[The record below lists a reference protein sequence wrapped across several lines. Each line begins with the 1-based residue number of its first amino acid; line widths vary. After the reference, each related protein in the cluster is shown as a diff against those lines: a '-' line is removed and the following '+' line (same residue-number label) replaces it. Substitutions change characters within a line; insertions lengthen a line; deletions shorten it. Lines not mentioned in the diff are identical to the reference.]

1 MEGQLTT
8 HWVQHRGYN
17 IVVDEPLLRI
27 VVCDVRQR
35 LFWAVSQIEFSRHFN
50 SDTGLNPLKWYRR
63 GYSACDHSRRKPG
76 FGLGDRDHRSIPS
89 EDTAYDQ

>member
-50 SDTGLNPLKWYRR
+50 SDTGRFKIQDASMMLLA
-63 GYSACDHSRRKPG
+63 GCM
-76 FGLGDRDHRSIPS
+76 
-89 EDTAYDQ
+89 DTGGCFLRTPEYL

>member
-35 LFWAVSQIEFSRHFN
+35 LFWAVSQIEFSKT
-50 SDTGLNPLKWYRR
+50 DTLIRTQVVLKFKMRR
-63 GYSACDHSRRKPG
+63 
-76 FGLGDRDHRSIPS
+76 
-89 EDTAYDQ
+89 